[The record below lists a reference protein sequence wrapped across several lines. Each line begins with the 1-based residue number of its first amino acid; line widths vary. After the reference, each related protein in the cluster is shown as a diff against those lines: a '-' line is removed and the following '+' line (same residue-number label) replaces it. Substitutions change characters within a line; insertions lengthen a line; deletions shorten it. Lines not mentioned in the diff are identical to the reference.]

1 MVAFPR
7 AENCIAG
14 ICLTCFRKVHMC
26 VLQVTNTG
34 TSATLAALA
43 VSTVI
48 QGRIYNSKVDYSS
61 CQVRESCPFH
71 LSPLC
76 YFVTEKLKPRRLI
89 SAR

>member
-14 ICLTCFRKVHMC
+14 IRLTCFRKVHMC

-61 CQVRESCPFH
+61 CQVSKRVLSLSFVPTLLLRNRE
-71 LSPLC
+71 
-76 YFVTEKLKPRRLI
+76 VE
-89 SAR
+89 A